1 MLAIFKKEFYSY
13 FYNMSGY
20 IFLALFIFIAS
31 VFFSLLNIFQGFPDF
46 QYVISD
52 MTILFLIIIP
62 ILTMNLYAQEMKNKT
77 DQLIFTVPVSIT
89 KITLGK
95 YFAAV
100 TLFSFAIVIT
110 FLLPITLSFFSSLP
124 LAQICGTYLGYF
136 LLGLCFISIG
146 IFISALCENQ
156 IAAAISTFAAIFIC
170 FMIDN
175 LATIFPTG
183 KNSSALFIF
192 ILISIFCGIIYTRIK
207 NFIPAAIIFIIMTI
221 LLIAAYF
228 FNLPIFDSA
237 VYKISNFV
245 SLLAR
250 FNNFSA
256 GILNLSDIVYYLSF
270 VSLFLFMTIN
280 TIEKRKW

>member
-31 VFFSLLNIFQGFPDF
+31 LFFSLLNIFQGFPDF

-62 ILTMNLYAQEMKNKT
+62 ILTMNLYAQEIKNKT

-89 KITLGK
+89 KITFGK

-100 TLFSFAIVIT
+100 ALFSSALVIT

-170 FMIDN
+170 FMLDN
-175 LATIFPTG
+175 LVSILPTD
-183 KNSSALFIF
+183 KNSSAFFIF
-192 ILISIFCGIIYTRIK
+192 ILIAILCEIIYVRIK
-207 NFIPAAIIFIIMTI
+207 NFIAALITFIILII
-221 LLIAAYF
+221 LLITAYF
-228 FNLPIFDSA
+228 FNLPLLDSA
-237 VYKISNFV
+237 AYKISNFV

-270 VSLFLFMTIN
+270 IAVFLFMTIN
-280 TIEKRKW
+280 TIEKRKS

>member
-20 IFLALFIFIAS
+20 IFLGLFIFIAS

-62 ILTMNLYAQEMKNKT
+62 ILTMNLYAQEIKNKT

-100 TLFSFAIVIT
+100 TLFSSAIVIT

-156 IAAAISTFAAIFIC
+156 IAAAISTFAAIFVC

-175 LATIFPTG
+175 LATIFPTD
-183 KNSSALFIF
+183 KNSSTLFIF
-192 ILISIFCGIIYTRIK
+192 ILILILCGMIYTRIK
-207 NFIPAAIIFIIMTI
+207 NFIPTAIIFIIMTI

-245 SLLAR
+245 SLLSH

-256 GILNLSDIVYYLSF
+256 GILNLSDIIYYLSF
-270 VSLFLFMTIN
+270 ISLFLFMTIN
-280 TIEKRKW
+280 TIEKRKY